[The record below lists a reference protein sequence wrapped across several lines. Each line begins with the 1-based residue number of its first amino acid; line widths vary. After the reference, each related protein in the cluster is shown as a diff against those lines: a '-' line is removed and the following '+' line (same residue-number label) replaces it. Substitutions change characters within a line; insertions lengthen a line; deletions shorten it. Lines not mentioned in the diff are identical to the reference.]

1 MVTVNGAAKDL
12 PDDLERRAARH
23 RALGDPLRLAIVDA
37 LVLGDLTPSEV
48 EARFDLVVIA
58 TPAKVVPEIIR
69 ECGEKRVGAAIDL
82 GILED
87 AGLVH
92 RSRSQGDGRRR
103 YLSLERGVPGL
114 LGPHEPPLRAERV
127 VFVCTRN
134 SARSPL
140 ASALWRQL
148 RPDIPATSAGTHP
161 AEAVHPLAT
170 EAGRR
175 AGLAIEHRPQALQGF
190 TRDGDLVITVCDQ
203 AHEESPG
210 TLHWSIPDPVREARP
225 EAFARTVDQLRDRIE
240 QLAEHTQ
247 PADYQAR
254 TS

>member
-1 MVTVNGAAKDL
+1 MVIANDIR
-12 PDDLERRAARH
+12 DDLERRAALH

-37 LVLGDLTPSEV
+37 LALSDLTPSEV
-48 EARFDLVVIA
+48 EARFD
-58 TPAKVVPEIIR
+58 VPSNLL
-69 ECGEKRVGAAIDL
+69 AHHL

-87 AGLVH
+87 AALVH
-92 RSRSQGDGRRR
+92 RTRSQGDGRRR
-103 YLSLERGVPGL
+103 YLSLDAGALAL
-114 LGPHEPPLRAERV
+114 LGPRDAPLRAERI

-140 ASALWRQL
+140 ASALWGQL
-148 RPDIPATSAGTHP
+148 RPDIPTTSAGTHP
-161 AEAVHPLAT
+161 ADAVHPLAT

-175 AGLAIEHRPQALQGF
+175 AGLAIAHQPQSIEGI
-190 TRDGDLVITVCDQ
+190 TRAGDLVITVCDQ

-210 TLHWSIPDPVREARP
+210 ALHWSIPDPVREARP

-247 PADYQAR
+247 PANHAGR
-254 TS
+254 VS

>member
-1 MVTVNGAAKDL
+1 MVTANGAAKDL

-48 EARFDLVVIA
+48 EARFD
-58 TPAKVVPEIIR
+58 VPSNLL
-69 ECGEKRVGAAIDL
+69 AHHL